1 MPLLILEG
9 FNFYLIPEG
18 FHFLLIPRECN
29 QCILELQNLLFIMHR
44 YIVYIYQNQLCIDFR
59 FVWLVVI
66 VLLLEKSN

>member
-29 QCILELQNLLFIMHR
+29 QCILELQNL
-44 YIVYIYQNQLCIDFR
+44 
-59 FVWLVVI
+59 FVSHLHPAARQFCRSTYTI
-66 VLLLEKSN
+66 TDNTIK